1 MVKHRIWA
9 AALLTT
15 MTQVPAQAA
24 LDMAAMWN
32 FNEPAQSEARF
43 RAALATAQGDDA
55 LILQTQI
62 ARSWGLR
69 REFARARELLLQ
81 MQRPIPT
88 QMPTQM
94 PTPMQLRIQPQLSG
108 AGSEAQV
115 RYALE
120 WGRTWASATHAPET
134 QDEDARQQ
142 ARTAFATALTI
153 ARQAKLDALA
163 IDAVHMLAFVDTTP
177 ADQLK
182 WAQEAL
188 ALALASTQPAA
199 QRWEAS
205 IRNNLGYALHQLG
218 RHAEALA
225 EFEQAV
231 LLRQQAPEGSEK
243 AARIRVARWMV
254 AWTLRSL
261 QRESEALALQLQLEA
276 DNDAAGAPDAYVF
289 EELETLYRSQG
300 DEARALHYAQRRA
313 ALPK

>member
-1 MVKHRIWA
+1 MKNQIWA
-9 AALLTT
+9 AALLTI
-15 MTQVPAQAA
+15 MTPTLSQAA
-24 LDMAAMWN
+24 LDVAAMWN
-32 FNEPAQSEARF
+32 FSEPAKSEARF
-43 RAALATAQGDDA
+43 RAALATATGDDA

-69 REFARARELLLQ
+69 RDFARARRLLVQ
-81 MQRPIPT
+81 V
-88 QMPTQM
+88 
-94 PTPMQLRIQPQLSG
+94 QPQLAA
-108 AGSEAQV
+108 AGPEAQV
-115 RYALE
+115 RHAME
-120 WGRTWASATHAPET
+120 WGRSWASATHAPESQT
-134 QDEDARQQ
+134 DDTRQQ
-142 ARTAFATALTI
+142 ARTAFMQALTI
-153 ARQAKLDALA
+153 ARQANLDVLA
-163 IDAVHMLAFVDTTP
+163 IDAVHMLAFVDTAP

-205 IRNNLGYALHQLG
+205 IRNNLGYALHKLG
-218 RHAEALA
+218 RHAEALV
-225 EFEQAV
+225 EFEQAMR
-231 LLRQQAPEGSEK
+231 LRQQAPEGAEK

-261 QRESEALALQLQLEA
+261 KRESESLALQLQLEA